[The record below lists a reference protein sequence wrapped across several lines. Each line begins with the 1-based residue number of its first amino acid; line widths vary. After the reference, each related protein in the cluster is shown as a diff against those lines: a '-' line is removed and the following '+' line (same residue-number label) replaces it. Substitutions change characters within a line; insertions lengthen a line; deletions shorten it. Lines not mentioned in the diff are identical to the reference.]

1 MLLCFQCNFALP
13 VYTCPFTRPHSV
25 LIASIL
31 INEAHLSLIRRR
43 VMSIDGGEGVLYLAA
58 SLVIKTT
65 YCRWGKWWVRL
76 DGRPACPVG
85 WLTRALNAPVVV
97 MHQAKRFGREI
108 KITIGHLMHLTTSG
122 WWWRI
127 SVVEKMIIFL
137 QDIQPLPFL
146 PA

>member
-1 MLLCFQCNFALP
+1 MLSIIFSVTF
-13 VYTCPFTRPHSV
+13 YTCLFTRIKRPYSI

-43 VMSIDGGEGVLYLAA
+43 IMAIDGGEGVLYLAA

-65 YCRWGKWWVRL
+65 YCRWGRGGVRL

-85 WLTRALNAPVVV
+85 WLTRVLNASVVA
-97 MHQAKRFGREI
+97 MHQAKRFEREI
-108 KITIGHLMHLTTSG
+108 KIAMGHLMYRTTGG
-122 WWWRI
+122 WI
-127 SVVEKMIIFL
+127 GGTPVVEKMINFL